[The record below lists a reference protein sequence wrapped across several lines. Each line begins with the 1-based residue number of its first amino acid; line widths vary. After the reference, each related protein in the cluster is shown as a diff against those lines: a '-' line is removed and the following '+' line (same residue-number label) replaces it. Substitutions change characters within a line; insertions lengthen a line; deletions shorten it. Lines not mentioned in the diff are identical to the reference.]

1 MTLAE
6 DPFSDMLDG
15 VASENVTPS
24 GGAVTALV
32 GAAGASLCEMVC
44 IHTVAR
50 EDGETDLEA
59 VGERLQ
65 SHRRRLLGLADED
78 AAAVERVQ
86 SAFRSSGTERE
97 DVPSREAALT
107 QATDL
112 PLETA
117 SVCLAVLE
125 EARAVT
131 ENGTATAA
139 ADALTGLFLAHA
151 ALRAAVWTARAN
163 LALLD
168 DDAVVSERA
177 ERLSDLEAAGQA
189 AFDRASTA
197 ARERCQPP

>member
-1 MTLAE
+1 MTFAE
-6 DPFSDMLDG
+6 EPFRDVLDA

-44 IHTVAR
+44 LHTVAKG
-50 EDGETDLEA
+50 DGESGLTA

-65 SHRRRLLGLADED
+65 SHRRRLLALADED

-97 DVPSREAALT
+97 EAASRDAAIK
-107 QATDL
+107 QATES

-117 SVCLAVLE
+117 TVCLAVLE
-125 EARAVT
+125 EAREVT
-131 ENGTATAA
+131 ERGTATAA

-168 DDAVVSERA
+168 DESYVSDRTD
-177 ERLSDLEAAGQA
+177 RLSELETAGQA

-197 ARERCQPP
+197 AMEQCQPT